1 MLVERKNIKKM
12 DVGEKKE
19 YKKKDVGEKKEYKKD
34 VGETRTEKIQKNP
47 LSVFFCSA
55 HEKRKRKY

>member
-1 MLVERKNIKKM
+1 MKDVGEKIEYKRK

-19 YKKKDVGEKKEYKKD
+19 YKKKD

-47 LSVFFCSA
+47 LSAFFCSA